1 MCVRAYVRICML
13 EVMRK
18 MLNEVF
24 KCIYVISR
32 VPCTLLQVVYLIIL
46 LTLLF
51 SYCALRAHVCL
62 KCLTNTPL
70 HDIVVVVT
78 SQDAEF

>member
-1 MCVRAYVRICML
+1 MKCC
-13 EVMRK
+13 
-18 MLNEVF
+18 
-24 KCIYVISR
+24 KCIYVISSI
-32 VPCTLLQVVYLIIL
+32 PCTLLEVVYLIIL

-51 SYCALRAHVCL
+51 SYCALRAHVRC

-70 HDIVVVVT
+70 HYSVVVVT